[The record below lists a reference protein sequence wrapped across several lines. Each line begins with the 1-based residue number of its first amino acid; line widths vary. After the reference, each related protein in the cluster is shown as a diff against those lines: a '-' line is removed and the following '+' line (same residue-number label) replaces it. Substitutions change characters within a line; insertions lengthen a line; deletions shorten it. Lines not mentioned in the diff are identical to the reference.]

1 MVGIDEVKVPVSED
15 QVRGRNILIVEDIF
29 DSGATIMKTREVLL
43 KQEIASLKVATLF
56 HKKNP
61 NNVKYSYFADFVGF
75 LIPDVFVIG
84 YGMDYNEYYR
94 DLNHLCVINKAVI
107 ENFK

>member
-1 MVGIDEVKVPVSED
+1 MDDVKVPVSEE

-29 DSGATIMKTREVLL
+29 DSGTTIMKTREVLL
-43 KQEIASLKVATLF
+43 KQGIASLKVATLF
-56 HKKNP
+56 HKKNHK
-61 NNVKYSYFADFVGF
+61 NIKHNYLADFVGF

-94 DLNHLCVINKAVI
+94 DLNHLCVINKEGI
-107 ENFK
+107 EHFK